1 MRLDYV
7 YLSPCL
13 PQNSTQPIVAAAAA
27 VNTPAT
33 ASINNT
39 NTTFPS
45 IDP

>member
-1 MRLDYV
+1 MRSYYV

-13 PQNSTQPIVAAAAA
+13 PQNSTQPIVAAAA
-27 VNTPAT
+27 VNTPVT
-33 ASINNT
+33 AYINNT